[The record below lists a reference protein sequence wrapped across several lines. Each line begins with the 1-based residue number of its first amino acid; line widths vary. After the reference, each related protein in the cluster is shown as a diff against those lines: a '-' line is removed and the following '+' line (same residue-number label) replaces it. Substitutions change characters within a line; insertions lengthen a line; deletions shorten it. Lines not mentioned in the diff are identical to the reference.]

1 MPSAI
6 AHLKEWREPF
16 RIRVAIKKQ
25 NDYSKLNSFR
35 LPEKNTLSFVL
46 FARLAMTIRG
56 YLKMLI
62 HKIPPQRLH
71 ASNSGKAG
79 GFRA

>member
-25 NDYSKLNSFR
+25 NDYSKLNIFR
-35 LPEKNTLSFVL
+35 QPERIVYFS
-46 FARLAMTIRG
+46 
-56 YLKMLI
+56 
-62 HKIPPQRLH
+62 QRH
-71 ASNSGKAG
+71 GEHG
-79 GFRA
+79 E

>member
-25 NDYSKLNSFR
+25 NDYSRLNIFKGTDKNSNLQYFLHFKTNKRICGKSNDFR
-35 LPEKNTLSFVL
+35 F
-46 FARLAMTIRG
+46 
-56 YLKMLI
+56 
-62 HKIPPQRLH
+62 
-71 ASNSGKAG
+71 
-79 GFRA
+79 